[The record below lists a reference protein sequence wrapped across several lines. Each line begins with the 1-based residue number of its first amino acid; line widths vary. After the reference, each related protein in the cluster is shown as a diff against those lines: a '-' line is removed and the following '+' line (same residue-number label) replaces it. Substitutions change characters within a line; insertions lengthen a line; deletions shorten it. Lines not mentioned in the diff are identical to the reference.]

1 MTNEV
6 PEKPWTYLIVTFIT
20 KLPIIAKKDV
30 VLIVCNRLSKIVYF
44 VATTEEISAEELA
57 RLFRDNMW
65 KLYVLL
71 ESIILDKGLQFTA
84 KLTKELNKILEI
96 ETRLSIIFHP

>member
-20 KLPIIAKKDV
+20 KLPIIAEKNA

-57 RLFRDNMW
+57 RLFRDNVW

-71 ESIILDKGLQFTA
+71 ENIILDRDL
-84 KLTKELNKILEI
+84 
-96 ETRLSIIFHP
+96 